1 MLFWKLPNDKKM
13 AFIPR
18 TGSTAWARA
27 ILDKFYP
34 ELKYKEDK
42 INLPQGKKLI
52 PQFIMPSEQLPSNIN
67 PQIAGISKDQIVGI
81 TRDPIERFRS
91 AFSKLKSGTI
101 DEAIS
106 KVKAAKNFKMVN
118 VHIRSIIDTFGET
131 TKFIKWYAYEK
142 DLESLAIDI
151 GLGEVPAKINVST
164 DRKPDLTPS
173 QVKALREIY
182 ADDIKLHEEVM
193 KK

>member
-27 ILDKFYP
+27 ILNKFYP
-34 ELKYKEDK
+34 ELEIREK
-42 INLPQGKKLI
+42 NLHLPKGKKLA
-52 PQFIMPSEQLPSNIN
+52 PQFLVPSEII
-67 PQIAGISKDQIVGI
+67 QIDTNNQIVGV
-81 TRDPIERFRS
+81 TRNPIERFRS
-91 AFSKLKSGTI
+91 AFSKLNYQTV
-101 DEAIS
+101 DEAI
-106 KVKAAKNFKMVN
+106 AKIKSAKSLKMVN
-118 VHIRSIIDTFGET
+118 AHIRSVSDTYGET
-131 TKFIKWYAYEK
+131 IKLIKWYAYEK
-142 DLESLAIDI
+142 DLEALAIDI

-182 ADDIKLHEEVM
+182 AADIKLHEEVM